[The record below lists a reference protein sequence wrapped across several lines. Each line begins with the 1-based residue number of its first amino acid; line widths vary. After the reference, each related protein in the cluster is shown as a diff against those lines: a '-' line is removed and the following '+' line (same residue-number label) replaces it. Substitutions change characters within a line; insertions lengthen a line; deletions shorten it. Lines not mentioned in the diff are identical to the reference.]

1 MSENRPHFQLQQHN
15 LPMSSL
21 RLCASAS
28 LRQIITACLLTAASI
43 SVANS
48 ADAPRP
54 NIVYILADDLGYG
67 DLGCYNRESK
77 IPTPNLDRL
86 ASEGIRFTDAHSPSS
101 VCTPTRYALLTGRYC
116 WRSRLKAQVLG
127 PWGTTL
133 IEDGR
138 LTAPQLLRNHGYATH
153 CVGKWHLGFDWP
165 TKDGQPAGSRQN
177 VLSNVD
183 FTKPIP
189 SGPITRGFDSY
200 FGVDLPNYP
209 PYIYIEND
217 HSIGIPSVP
226 NSPAQNRPGPML
238 PGWNWVNVLPDC
250 AARAVKVIEESVKQ
264 QPQKPLFLYFPLT
277 SPHYPV
283 VPDPEFRGKSGAGD
297 YGDFVVQSDAVVGQ
311 ILDTLKRTGLA
322 DNTLVIFT
330 SDNGPEVIEIK
341 PGAYDRL
348 KESGHASMGPLRG
361 CKRDIWEGG
370 HRVPFIARW
379 PGQIPAG
386 TTSTETIC
394 HVDFLATIAAILGA
408 KLPDNAAEDS
418 YNILPALKNEKPKLS
433 ADSKVSNYLP
443 TPPIRPAT
451 VHHAASGK
459 FALRQGDWVFLD
471 APTGDDNG
479 PPNRRL
485 EPQWFKDERHY
496 TPHNHPGE
504 LYNLSTD
511 LSQRHNLYADHPDK
525 VRDLKALL
533 TKYQTEGRSR

>member
-1 MSENRPHFQLQQHN
+1 
-15 LPMSSL
+15 
-21 RLCASAS
+21 
-28 LRQIITACLLTAASI
+28 
-43 SVANS
+43 
-48 ADAPRP
+48 
-54 NIVYILADDLGYG
+54 
-67 DLGCYNRESK
+67 
-77 IPTPNLDRL
+77 
-86 ASEGIRFTDAHSPSS
+86 
-101 VCTPTRYALLTGRYC
+101 
-116 WRSRLKAQVLG
+116 LKAQVLG

-138 LTAPQLLRNHGYATH
+138 LTAPQLLRDHGYTTH

-165 TKDGQPAGSRQN
+165 TKDGQSAESRQN

-189 SGPITRGFDSY
+189 NGPTTRGFQSF
-200 FGVDLPNYP
+200 FGVDLPNFP

-217 HSIGIPSVP
+217 HTIGIPTVA

-250 AARAVKVIEESVKQ
+250 AARAVKVIEDSAKQ

-283 VPDPEFRGKSGAGD
+283 VPDPEFRGKSGAGEF
-297 YGDFVVQSDAVVGQ
+297 GDFVTQSDAVVGQ
-311 ILDTLKRTGLA
+311 ILDALKRTGLA
-322 DNTLVIFT
+322 DNTLVFFT

-348 KESGHASMGPLRG
+348 KEFGHASMGQLRG

-386 TTSTETIC
+386 TTSAETIC
-394 HVDFLATIAAILGA
+394 HVDFLATIAALLNV
-408 KLPDNAAEDS
+408 KLHDDAGEDS
-418 YNILPALKNEKPKLS
+418 YNILPALKNEKR
-433 ADSKVSNYLP
+433 NQ
-443 TPPIRPAT
+443 PIRPAT

-459 FALRQGDWVFLD
+459 FAIRQGDWVFLD

-485 EPQWFKDERHY
+485 EPQWFKDARGY
-496 TPHNHPGE
+496 QPHNHPGE

-511 LSQRHNLYADHPDK
+511 LSQRHNVYAENPDK

>member
-1 MSENRPHFQLQQHN
+1 
-15 LPMSSL
+15 
-21 RLCASAS
+21 
-28 LRQIITACLLTAASI
+28 LLLIAFATSHANAA
-43 SVANS
+43 
-48 ADAPRP
+48 DPTRP

-67 DLGCYNRESK
+67 DLGCYNRDSK

-86 ASEGIRFTDAHSPSS
+86 ANEGIRFTDAHSPSS
-101 VCTPTRYALLTGRYC
+101 VCTPTRYGVLTGRYC

-133 IEDGR
+133 IEEGR

-165 TKDGQPAGSRQN
+165 TKDGQPAESRQN

-189 SGPITRGFDSY
+189 NGPITRGFSSY
-200 FGVDLPNYP
+200 FGVDLPNFP

-217 HSIGIPSVP
+217 HTLGIPSVP

-250 AARAVKVIEESVKQ
+250 ASRAVKVIEDAAIKRGAAFQPATNPTVRRSSSDPAPSAPNPESRT
-264 QPQKPLFLYFPLT
+264 PPPFFLYFPLT

-283 VPDPEFRGKSGAGD
+283 VPDPEFRGKSLAGD
-297 YGDFVVQSDAVVGQ
+297 FGDFVVQTDAVVGQ
-311 ILDTLKRTGLA
+311 ILDALQRTGLA
-322 DNTLVIFT
+322 ENTLVIFT

-348 KESGHASMGPLRG
+348 KEYGHASMGQLRG
-361 CKRDIWEGG
+361 CKRDLWEGG

-379 PGQIPAG
+379 PGQIPTGA
-386 TTSTETIC
+386 TSTETIC
-394 HVDFLATIAAILGA
+394 HVDFLATLAALLGT
-408 KLPDNAAEDS
+408 KLPDDAGEDS
-418 YNILPALKNEKPKLS
+418 YNILPALRNEKPKLGEG
-433 ADSKVSNYLP
+433 LP
-443 TPPIRPAT
+443 APPIRPAT

-459 FALRQGDWVFLD
+459 SAIRQGDWVFLD

-485 EPQWFKDERHY
+485 EPQWFKDQRGY
-496 TPHNHPGE
+496 QPHNHPGE

-533 TKYQTEGRSR
+533 TQYQQQGRSR

>member
-1 MSENRPHFQLQQHN
+1 MSV
-15 LPMSSL
+15 
-21 RLCASAS
+21 SA
-28 LRQIITACLLTAASI
+28 A
-43 SVANS
+43 
-48 ADAPRP
+48 ADASRP

-67 DLGCYNRESK
+67 DLGCYNAESK

-127 PWGTTL
+127 PWGATL
-133 IEDGR
+133 IEEGR
-138 LTAPQLLRNHGYATH
+138 LTAPQLLRDHGYATH

-165 TKDGQPAGSRQN
+165 TNNGQPAESRQN

-183 FTKPIP
+183 FTKPILN
-189 SGPITRGFDSY
+189 GPITRGFDSY

-209 PYIYIEND
+209 PYIYLEND
-217 HSIGIPSVP
+217 HSVGIPTVP

-238 PGWNWVNVLPDC
+238 PGWNWVNILPDC
-250 AARAVKVIEESVKQ
+250 AARAVKIIENASGGTGVSPVPRAADGKT
-264 QPQKPLFLYFPLT
+264 PTNQKPFFLYFPLT

-297 YGDFVVQSDAVVGQ
+297 YGDFVTQSDAVIGQ
-311 ILDTLKRTGLA
+311 ILDALKRTGLT

-330 SDNGPEVIEIK
+330 SDNGPEVVEIK

-348 KESGHASMGPLRG
+348 KEFGHASMGQLRG

-394 HVDFLATIAAILGA
+394 HVDFLATIAALLKT
-408 KLPDNAAEDS
+408 KLSDDAGEDS
-418 YNILPALKNEKPKLS
+418 YNILPTLKNEKR
-433 ADSKVSNYLP
+433 DR
-443 TPPIRPAT
+443 PIRPAT
-451 VHHAASGK
+451 IHHAASGK
-459 FALRQGDWVFLD
+459 FAIRQGDWVFLD

-485 EPQWFKDERHY
+485 EPQWFKDARGY
-496 TPHNHPGE
+496 QPHNLPGE
-504 LYNLSTD
+504 LYNLATD